1 MDSSN
6 LPEHCN
12 GCGENFTLNHA
23 QVCQN
28 GGNIIARHNEI
39 ISELISLGTMAF
51 KGSAVQDE
59 PQIHPGSYTAPS
71 SKSGAVAGTDD
82 RGDVLIQNLCVNGQD
97 AIIDV

>member
-1 MDSSN
+1 
-6 LPEHCN
+6 
-12 GCGENFTLNHA
+12 
-23 QVCQN
+23 
-28 GGNIIARHNEI
+28 
-39 ISELISLGTMAF
+39 MAF